1 MMKRILTATLV
12 AGLFLSLP
20 ALALRPLVTDDAP
33 VLGPGF
39 FQWEFGVLNYSENS
53 VDTRNVS
60 NVVTY
65 GWLPRTNL
73 VAEFPYLTV
82 RGSAQTLSGMGDIIL
97 KAKHNLMDPENNPVG
112 FSVSLGNNFSN
123 GDQAKGFGD
132 GKNNLF
138 AHAILTKPLPFGAA
152 HANLGYTF
160 TDALAN
166 FGAALEANLPSDAK
180 FLSEIAG
187 ERDQTGAGPIN
198 LVLGLNKLLN
208 SQITMDGGLHFGLT
222 DSGPKQMYTFGLT
235 ALM

>member
-1 MMKRILTATLV
+1 MKLSAILV
-12 AGLFLSLP
+12 AGLLLAAP
-20 ALALRPLVTDDAP
+20 ALACRPLVTDDCP
-33 VLGPGF
+33 VIERGS
-39 FQWEFGVLNYSENS
+39 FQWEFGVMNYSES
-53 VDTRNVS
+53 STDTRNIT

-73 VAEFPYLTV
+73 VAEFPYFTV
-82 RGSAQTLSGMGDIIL
+82 RSSAQTLSGMGDIIL
-97 KAKHNLMDPENNPVG
+97 KAKHNLVDAENNPVG

-138 AHAILTKPLPFGAA
+138 AHAILTRPLPFGAA
-152 HANLGYTF
+152 HFNLGYTF

-198 LVLGLNKLLN
+198 LVLGLNKVLN
-208 SQITMDGGLHFGLT
+208 TQIIMDGGLHFGLT
-222 DSGPKQMYTFGLT
+222 DSGPKQMYTVGLT
-235 ALM
+235 ALL